1 MRERKLSVIGGRAS
15 KVVALKK
22 PSQLI
27 PFRGDFPLLEQYEV
41 KPYLEAIQ
49 SSENIEDLSE
59 RFQKVTELGNRIVL
73 LEDGFVRYLSGFNIS
88 PDDFMKLSNSDK
100 SDKLMSWLNH
110 DCIDFSQLKIKITW
124 QIF

>member
-27 PFRGDFPLLEQYEV
+27 PFRGNFPLLEQYEI
-41 KPYLEAIQ
+41 KPYLEAVQ

-73 LEDGFVRYLSGFNIS
+73 LEDGFVRYLAGFNIS

-110 DCIDFSQLKIKITW
+110 DCIDFSQLKIK
-124 QIF
+124 

>member
-110 DCIDFSQLKIKITW
+110 DCIDFSQLKIK
-124 QIF
+124 